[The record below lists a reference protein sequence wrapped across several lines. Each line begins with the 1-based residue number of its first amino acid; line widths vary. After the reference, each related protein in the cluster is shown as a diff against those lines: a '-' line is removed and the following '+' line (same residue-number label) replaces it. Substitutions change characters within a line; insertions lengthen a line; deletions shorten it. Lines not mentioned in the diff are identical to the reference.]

1 MLRARIYLLLVATF
15 AMSLSATGTL
25 MGYDIEQVLSTK
37 IYSLMP
43 SDRCSP
49 DKLNTENITYGGL
62 VLHAPEVDID
72 LSFCMYRASY
82 VVWKNAHSARLDD
95 ATFIA
100 EESRLIPTYYPF
112 ETWTCRDIW
121 TNQEFTL
128 PGFPIPN
135 LSWKKKILL
144 SMVEN

>member
-1 MLRARIYLLLVATF
+1 MLRARTYLLLVATF

-25 MGYDIEQVLSTK
+25 IGYDIEQVLSTK

-43 SDRCSP
+43 SDRCSL

-72 LSFCMYRASY
+72 FSFCMYRASY
-82 VVWKNAHSARLDD
+82 VWKIAHSARLDD

-100 EESRLIPTYYPF
+100 EESRLIPTYYPI
-112 ETWTCRDIW
+112 ETWTCRAIW
-121 TNQEFTL
+121 TNQEL
-128 PGFPIPN
+128 HYQDFPIPN
-135 LSWKKKILL
+135 LSWKKKISL